1 MVKFVCQKGMA
12 LTDITRIQGV
22 EIFADSLEW
31 LRPTGIEVK
40 ESFKLMYGIL
50 KHRCWI
56 FWEMERIFESLERN
70 SVRIHEI
77 NIS

>member
-1 MVKFVCQKGMA
+1 MA

-31 LRPTGIEVK
+31 SRRAGIEVK
-40 ESFKLMYGIL
+40 EIFQIDVWNIKTP
-50 KHRCWI
+50 I
-56 FWEMERIFESLERN
+56 FWEMERIFESSERSTTRN
-70 SVRIHEI
+70 SIIHEI

>member
-1 MVKFVCQKGMA
+1 MA

-31 LRPTGIEVK
+31 SRRAGIEVK
-40 ESFKLMYGIL
+40 EIFQIDVWNIKTP
-50 KHRCWI
+50 I
-56 FWEMERIFESLERN
+56 FWEMERIFESSGRNTTRN
-70 SVRIHEI
+70 SVIHEI